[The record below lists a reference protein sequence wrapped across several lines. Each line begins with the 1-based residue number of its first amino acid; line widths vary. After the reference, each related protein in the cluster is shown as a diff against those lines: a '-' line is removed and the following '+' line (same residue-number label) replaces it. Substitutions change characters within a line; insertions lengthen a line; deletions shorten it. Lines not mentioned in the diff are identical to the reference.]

1 MKVDET
7 LNPMQFQVKASKGM
21 YHWKLLKARDSFK
34 YSIPGCSC
42 SIMQT
47 NANKMVKYLFRWQ
60 QNSCQNSYVLRQTV
74 LRAKH
79 GKLHLRRPFFSK
91 QSVICMLFQKVYHCV
106 YHVLLSVVHRT
117 VADDQGFFTCHWF
130 FLTDFPVHLVL
141 DCHLWFLWKEND
153 RDTKRSI
160 SPSPSSDRPREN
172 NETEGKY

>member
-7 LNPMQFQVKASKGM
+7 LNPMQFHVKASKGM
-21 YHWKLLKARDSFK
+21 YHWKLLQASDSIKF
-34 YSIPGCSC
+34 SISGCSC

-47 NANKMVKYLFRWQ
+47 KWLNTFFADNKTLAL
-60 QNSCQNSYVLRQTV
+60 SLYVLRQTV

-91 QSVICMLFQKVYHCV
+91 QSVICMLFQKVCHCFCR
-106 YHVLLSVVHRT
+106 VLLSVLHRT
-117 VADDQGFFTCHWF
+117 VADDQGFSTCHWF
-130 FLTDFPVHLVL
+130 FLTDLPVHLLL

-172 NETEGKY
+172 NETEGEY